1 VFREASFGHGRLR
14 IIDETSAVW
23 TWHRNDDEYATVRDE
38 VRLQSLAT
46 TAKPSPSTAARRHSD
61 ELY

>member
-14 IIDETSAVW
+14 IVNETSAVW

-38 VRLQSLAT
+38 VWIESLAAGKQSIAR
-46 TAKPSPSTAARRHSD
+46 TAGRYTD
-61 ELY
+61 EL